1 MKIIRFLLLALVYG
15 ICIPLAVG
23 FMTDLVVKLTTPA
36 EDLQGEEG
44 FHAFGVI
51 FLWMYLTIFYLIFL
65 VLYFIIRNEKR
76 RGIVALSFWLLPFFL
91 GFISSETLILQTAFY
106 GLFFGIKYLIGVV
119 PVRFQKEKG
128 VDTEMNTNSQ
138 IESSS

>member
-23 FMTDLVVKLTTPA
+23 FMTDMTVKLTTAP

-51 FLWMYLTIFYLIFL
+51 FLWMYLTLFYLIFL

-76 RGIVALSFWLLPFFL
+76 KRIVALSFWLLPFFL
-91 GFISSETLILQTAFY
+91 GLISSATMMLQIAFY
-106 GLFFGIKYLIGVV
+106 GLFFGMKYLIGVV
-119 PVRFQKEKG
+119 QVFFRKEKG

>member
-23 FMTDLVVKLTTPA
+23 FMTDLAVKLTTSP

-65 VLYFIIRNEKR
+65 VLYFLIQNEKR
-76 RGIVALSFWLLPFFL
+76 RGIVALSCWLLPFFL

-106 GLFFGIKYLIGVV
+106 GLFFGVKYLIGMV
-119 PVRFQKEKG
+119 PVIFRKEKG

-138 IESSS
+138 IESS